1 MASVYLRRPRLAAS
15 GLLTC
20 GLIASCSSSDISAPA
35 AKGAADFS
43 GNAKL
48 VRGEAEVIPANSG
61 PGEGEGGDQKLIGGN
76 VTFVDAEYEVS
87 IKISAPEFGV
97 QNVALPCQSRV
108 KVKVNINLDAGNKD
122 KILDFP
128 DGNFD
133 CGVLGKLDVKTL
145 LGVVAKAL
153 PTDTTAIQ
161 VVDNV
166 ISVKEIAK
174 GKFDPPRPIFPSFIA
189 ASNKDLSG
197 INVNVPTAKLTTAKG
212 TYTGSYGMKVDFA
225 GSTENAPGTVGKQLK
240 RVMQFTTVSSGFS
253 GTDKLAVLLVDSLRV
268 KLNVAPI
275 VLPSLEIRAVAGELF
290 TTEAIRSGEA
300 AATGFIGTGLEV
312 LKKLSPDGIIMNAL
326 KKFPV
331 DMKLTLIQQ
340 VGLDEAIAQ
349 AEADVA
355 KSRGGRVTVD

>member
-1 MASVYLRRPRLAAS
+1 MAFVHPSRSNVAAS
-15 GLLTC
+15 GLLLF
-20 GLIASCSSSDISAPA
+20 GLSASCSSSDINAPA
-35 AKGAADFS
+35 SKSTADFT

-48 VRGEAEVIPANSG
+48 VRGEAEVTPANSG
-61 PGEGEGGDQKLIGGN
+61 STEGDGGAEKLISGN
-76 VTFVDAEYEVS
+76 VTFVDAEYDVS

-133 CGVLGKLDVKTL
+133 CGALGKLDVKTL

-153 PTDTTAIQ
+153 PTDTAAIQ

-166 ISVKEIAK
+166 IAVKEIAK

-189 ASNKDLSG
+189 ASNKDLTG
-197 INVNVPTAKLTTAKG
+197 INVNIPVAKLTTTKG

-225 GSTENAPGTVGKQLK
+225 GATEDAPGMVGKQLK
-240 RVMQFTTVSSGFS
+240 RVLQFTTVSSGFS

-268 KLNVAPI
+268 KMNVAPI
-275 VLPSLEIRAVAGELF
+275 ALPSLEIRAVAGELF
-290 TTEAIRSGEA
+290 TTEVIRNGDA
-300 AATGFIGTGLEV
+300 AATGFIGTGLEI

-331 DMKLTLIQQ
+331 DMKLTLVQQ
-340 VGLDEAIAQ
+340 VGLDEAIAK